1 MHVEGTTAV
10 TTNEE
15 TAAGMDPAE
24 RDDLRR
30 YYGGQ
35 LRPAAVVGRMSGAG
49 RVFPHRTIARG
60 PAVRP
65 LPSAAAA
72 LPPLAIRHGGRTWD
86 LYDYLSVNRVAGLLV
101 LKRGEVV
108 AEVYDLGVGP
118 ATQWWSC
125 SLAKSFASTLVGVAL
140 AEGHIRH
147 LDDPVTDYAAVGG
160 AYAEVSVRQLL
171 RMASGVRWN
180 EDYVDPA
187 SDRRQLLE
195 KQFAWRAGAI
205 VEHMGALPR
214 QAPPGA
220 AWNYN
225 TGESYLVGAL
235 MEGATGMN
243 LADYLSA
250 RIWSRIGMEHDATW
264 WLESPGGMTVSG
276 SGMTAT
282 LGDYARFGRFVLE
295 GGTVDGR
302 PILPDGWFAEAGAPF
317 VADGRRIPYGYMW
330 WIPVLEDPDLAGSF
344 QAEGIYG
351 QFIHVNP
358 REELVVVVL
367 SARSKPSMRMRLEIN
382 DDAFFAAVA
391 RALR

>member
-1 MHVEGTTAV
+1 MGAG
-10 TTNEE
+10 
-15 TAAGMDPAE
+15 GMDPAE
-24 RDDLRR
+24 RDELRR
-30 YYGGQ
+30 WYGGQ
-35 LRPAAVVGRMSGAG
+35 MVPAAVVERMSGPG
-49 RVFPHRTIARG
+49 RVFPCRTIARG
-60 PAVRP
+60 VGTRP
-65 LPSAAAA
+65 LPPADGG

-101 LKRGEVV
+101 LKRGRVA
-108 AEVYDLGVGP
+108 AEVYDLGIGP
-118 ATQWWSC
+118 QTQWWSC

-140 AEGHIRH
+140 AEGHIRS
-147 LDDPVTDYAAVGG
+147 LDDPVTDYVAVGG
-160 AYAEVSVRQLL
+160 AYADVSVRQLL
-171 RMASGVRWN
+171 RMASGVRWS
-180 EDYVDPA
+180 EDYVDPR

-195 KQFAWRAGAI
+195 KQFAWQPGAI
-205 VEHMGALPR
+205 VAHMGRLPR
-214 QAPPGA
+214 QVPPGA
-220 AWNYN
+220 AWNYS

-250 RIWSRIGMEHDATW
+250 RIWSRIGMEEDATW

-282 LGDYARFGRFVLE
+282 LRDYARFGRFVLE
-295 GGTVDGR
+295 GGMVDGR
-302 PILPDGWFAEAGAPF
+302 PILPEGWFAEAGAPYLACGTR
-317 VADGRRIPYGYMW
+317 VPYGYMW
-330 WIPVLEDPDLAGSF
+330 WIPVLDDPDLAGSF